1 MGPTTLKTVRTSLV
15 IFKCFYSYSDQFYV
29 PFQTNCTDLGAVCMA
44 LNRDMT
50 LNRCVCPNGVILD
63 HVHPKCSEC
72 KHLKYYIL
80 IAKYEVLKFNEFF
93 FELYM
98 QNRIQIEIRYN
109 IFHII
114 LHQMGRKISQIF

>member
-1 MGPTTLKTVRTSLV
+1 
-15 IFKCFYSYSDQFYV
+15 
-29 PFQTNCTDLGAVCMA
+29 MA

-80 IAKYEVLKFNEFF
+80 IAKYEVLKFNDFLK
-93 FELYM
+93 LYM

-114 LHQMGRKISQIF
+114 HFVHLPVVLLSLLWILSQIL